1 MGYKKISDLSLN
13 VDNGS
18 EIVLI
23 HGDPVTMIIYW
34 FLWVLVINRVLINVH
49 CRVLYILRFFVSN
62 KYMYIHIYST
72 RSRIHACHSV
82 FGM

>member
-49 CRVLYILRFFVSN
+49 CRV
-62 KYMYIHIYST
+62 
-72 RSRIHACHSV
+72 
-82 FGM
+82 

>member
-1 MGYKKISDLSLN
+1 MGYKKISDLSLS

-34 FLWVLVINRVLINVH
+34 FLWVLVINSFDQCPLQSFI
-49 CRVLYILRFFVSN
+49 YIV
-62 KYMYIHIYST
+62 
-72 RSRIHACHSV
+72 V
-82 FGM
+82 FCFQ